1 MGKHNDMMSNNNNNN
16 NNKQGATGVMHL
28 SSVASRGKQGGV
40 DDRLTLVRVRVR
52 VRTLVPWFSPTTKAA
67 TTLS

>member
-28 SSVASRGKQGGV
+28 SSVCFPWEAGGRGRQIDTG
-40 DDRLTLVRVRVR
+40 
-52 VRTLVPWFSPTTKAA
+52 
-67 TTLS
+67 

>member
-52 VRTLVPWFSPTTKAA
+52 VRTLVPWFSVF
-67 TTLS
+67 